1 MVDLCQ
7 AWARMLSHT
16 VKTVSGK
23 ASESPRELSKND
35 FLVWLS
41 PKRTINL
48 DEEGTS
54 MTIP

>member
-23 ASESPRELSKND
+23 SSESPRELSKND